1 MRTPFSSSSAP
12 YLSDGD
18 AGDLENKAAVA
29 CCALAI
35 ATLVP
40 VALTQL
46 GVINR
51 LPDPPGS
58 LFDSVQIV
66 KSDAAYPLGIPDGLL
81 GIASYAATLTLLL
94 TANPERPVLQRLLR
108 AKLAV
113 DAGMAAKNV
122 RKQVTKMGKICT
134 WCMGTAVATAGV
146 VYFARKARPAV
157 RPQAA

>member
-1 MRTPFSSSSAP
+1 MREPFSPSSAP
-12 YLSDGD
+12 YLPEANASGI
-18 AGDLENKAAVA
+18 ENKAAVA

-35 ATLVP
+35 ASLVP

-46 GVINR
+46 GVIQE

-58 LFDSVQIV
+58 LFDSKQIV
-66 KSDAAYPLGIPDGLL
+66 QSKGAYPLGIPDGVL
-81 GIASYAATLTLLL
+81 GIASYAATLALLL
-94 TANPERPVLQRLLR
+94 TANPDRPVLQRMLR

-122 RKQVTKMGKICT
+122 RKQVTSMGKICT
-134 WCMGTAVATAGV
+134 WCMGTAAATAGV

-157 RPQAA
+157 RPKAA